1 MVLVVGGMAQGKLD
15 FARQALGVAAWS
27 EGALGPEGCV
37 HGLHLAL
44 RALPDPAAALD
55 RWLAEHPEGVLI
67 CDEVGGG
74 VTPLDREGRKQEI
87 ARIIGGA
94 AITETTLR
102 SAEEMLA
109 K

>member
-15 FARQALGVAAWS
+15 FARRALGVAAWS

-55 RWLAEHPEGVLI
+55 RWLAEHPEREDRDWRELVGRTCCALAETAEAVYRVHCGLGV
-67 CDEVGGG
+67 
-74 VTPLDREGRKQEI
+74 
-87 ARIIGGA
+87 RI
-94 AITETTLR
+94 
-102 SAEEMLA
+102 